1 MHKNI
6 LITGGTGTIGI
17 SVSELLTNRG
27 HRVRI
32 LSRSAHDKAD
42 SYDYFTWD
50 PVIGKMEDAA
60 FKNVDVVIHLAGESI
75 AGKKWTKTR
84 KKLLTDS
91 RVNTAKFIKD
101 VISGMDEKPEVLIS
115 ASGTGYYGYDTGSVV
130 MKENSRFGD
139 DFLATLV
146 KKWETVADSFEEL
159 GMRVVKFRTGL
170 VLSKYGGALEVM
182 TRPVK
187 MGIGSP
193 LGRGDQIISW
203 IHADDLAAMYGYAVE
218 NTALKGVYNAV
229 SPEPVTNTNFMKT
242 TAKVLKRPFFMP
254 NVPSFVLKMML
265 GEMASLVTGGNYVSS
280 EKICNE
286 GFDFNYNHLEEA
298 LENLLLS

>member
-1 MHKNI
+1 MGKNI

-17 SVSELLTNRG
+17 SVSELLANRG

-32 LSRSAHDKAD
+32 LSRSVHDKAG
-42 SYDYFTWD
+42 SYDYFTWN
-50 PVIGKMEDAA
+50 PAIGNIEDAA
-60 FKNVDVVIHLAGESI
+60 LKNVDVIIHLAGESI
-75 AGKKWTKTR
+75 AGIRWTKSR

-101 VISGMDEKPEVLIS
+101 VISGMDEKPAAFIS
-115 ASGTGYYGYDTGSVV
+115 ASGTGYYGYDTGAIVV
-130 MKENSRFGD
+130 KEDSRFGD

-146 KKWETVADSFEEL
+146 KKWEAAADTFEEL

-182 TRPVK
+182 ARPVK
-187 MGIGSP
+187 IGIGSP
-193 LGRGDQIISW
+193 LGRGNQVISW

-229 SPEPVTNTNFMKT
+229 SPEPVMNTDFMKT
-242 TAKVLKRPFFMP
+242 IAKVLKKSFFMP
-254 NVPSFVLKMML
+254 NVPSFVLKLML
-265 GEMASLVTGGNYVSS
+265 GEMASLVTGGNCVSS
-280 EKICNE
+280 EKIRDD
-286 GFDFNYNHLEEA
+286 GFEFNFNHLEEA